1 MNPASATLV
10 WCAALAG
17 CAGAA
22 SPVASPPRPAVLAG
36 SAPLCTA
43 ALAHAARRL
52 TGQSVALAA
61 DAFVANDSVVLSTVG
76 QMADGRMTRP
86 TQVLQLR
93 LTNAGC
99 VLGLDGRGETV
110 ALDECRCRAMR

>member
-22 SPVASPPRPAVLAG
+22 PPAVSLPRPAVLVDNEAR
-36 SAPLCTA
+36 CRA
-43 ALAHAARRL
+43 ALTDAARRL

-61 DAFVANDSVVLSTVG
+61 DAFVANDSVVLSSVG

-110 ALDECRCRAMR
+110 SLDECRCRAMR